1 MITFN
6 LWRIKA
12 SFGVWIKE
20 LRKLLKTLKYLLN
33 LLALVAKP
41 RQCITGIK
49 MEKSNCKESCQ
60 KSDLI
65 VNVKA
70 RNVGRFKAG
79 AELSGKVNIMN
90 VEVIEEIGD
99 NFQDLHVKLHLSS
112 EVCAEK

>member
-1 MITFN
+1 MRKVFNLIIRVAKAAWLMIT
-6 LWRIKA
+6 K
-12 SFGVWIKE
+12 G
-20 LRKLLKTLKYLLN
+20 
-33 LLALVAKP
+33 
-41 RQCITGIK
+41 K
-49 MEKSNCKESCQ
+49 MTQTNCKEGCQ

-99 NFQDLHVKLHLSS
+99 NHQDLQIKLHLSS
-112 EVCAEK
+112 EACSEK

>member
-1 MITFN
+1 MRT
-6 LWRIKA
+6 
-12 SFGVWIKE
+12 V
-20 LRKLLKTLKYLLN
+20 LN
-33 LLALVAKP
+33 LIIRVVRAAYMI
-41 RQCITGIK
+41 ITKRK

>member
-1 MITFN
+1 MRKVFNLIIQVAKAAWMMIT
-6 LWRIKA
+6 K
-12 SFGVWIKE
+12 G
-20 LRKLLKTLKYLLN
+20 
-33 LLALVAKP
+33 
-41 RQCITGIK
+41 K
-49 MEKSNCKESCQ
+49 MNNTNCKESCQ

-99 NFQDLHVKLHLSS
+99 NHQDLHIKLHLSS
-112 EVCAEK
+112 EACAEK